1 MLYIKQCNNM
11 VILLFSSV
19 YISSRMPARG
29 EELQV
34 LQWADTAAVQ
44 RNIFI
49 YQGWVVLVFS
59 SNKAS

>member
-1 MLYIKQCNNM
+1 LYLNQCNNM
-11 VILLFSSV
+11 VMLLFSSV

-49 YQGWVVLVFS
+49 SQGWVMLVFS